1 MKRFEEIK
9 NEFENTGKYMN
20 TVGYNAIGDLIQMID
35 LLIKRNSIE
44 NGNLKE
50 LCNSQKRKIKELEEK
65 ELMNRKMNELA
76 ETQILSYAQGY
87 RDGINKETTACSI
100 IAREREIQIIYEG
113 MKHKINNEWRF
124 KIKEM
129 LSELDKNEHERI
141 NKIKNPN
148 EMFPN
153 LIYISN
159 KKILKQ
165 LLKEGEENV

>member
-1 MKRFEEIK
+1 MLDLKEYKIYDEL
-9 NEFENTGKYMN
+9 NTLKYMLSKEKSFKN
-20 TVGYNAIGDLIQMID
+20 YDKIID
-35 LLIKRNSIE
+35 EIIK
-44 NGNLKE
+44 
-50 LCNSQKRKIKELEEK
+50 LCKSQKRKIKELEEK

-76 ETQILSYAQGY
+76 EIKLLSYAQGY

-129 LSELDKNEHERI
+129 LRELDKNEHERI

-165 LLKEGEENV
+165 LLKEGENNV

>member
-44 NGNLKE
+44 NENLIE

-76 ETQILSYAQGY
+76 ETQILSYGQGY
-87 RDGINKETTACSI
+87 EDGINKEITASAI
-100 IAREREIQIIYEG
+100 VARERENQIIYEG
-113 MKHKINNEWRF
+113 MKHKINNEWRL
-124 KIKEM
+124 KIKIK
-129 LSELDKNEHERI
+129 LWELNKNERERI

-148 EMFPN
+148 EMFPD

-159 KKILKQ
+159 KKILEQ
-165 LLKEGEENV
+165 LLKEGENNV

>member
-1 MKRFEEIK
+1 MFDLKEYKIYDELI
-9 NEFENTGKYMN
+9 TLKYMISKEKSFKN
-20 TVGYNAIGDLIQMID
+20 YDKVID
-35 LLIKRNSIE
+35 EII
-44 NGNLKE
+44 E

-87 RDGINKETTACSI
+87 RDGINKEITACSI

-113 MKHKINNEWRF
+113 MKHKINNEWRL

-129 LSELDKNEHERI
+129 LWELDKNEHERI
-141 NKIKNPN
+141 NKIKNHN
-148 EMFPN
+148 EMSPN

-165 LLKEGEENV
+165 LLKVGEGNV

>member
-1 MKRFEEIK
+1 
-9 NEFENTGKYMN
+9 
-20 TVGYNAIGDLIQMID
+20 MID
-35 LLIKRNSIE
+35 LKEYKIYDKLITLKYMISKEKSFKNFDKVIDEIIE
-44 NGNLKE
+44 LY
-50 LCNSQKRKIKELEEK
+50 NSQKRKIKELEEK

-113 MKHKINNEWRF
+113 MKHKINNEWRL

-129 LSELDKNEHERI
+129 LWELDKNEHERI
-141 NKIKNPN
+141 NKIKNHN

-165 LLKEGEENV
+165 LLKEGENNV

>member
-1 MKRFEEIK
+1 MFDLKEYKIYDELI
-9 NEFENTGKYMN
+9 TLKYMIN
-20 TVGYNAIGDLIQMID
+20 KEKSFKNYDKVID
-35 LLIKRNSIE
+35 EII
-44 NGNLKE
+44 E

-65 ELMNRKMNELA
+65 ELMNRKMNKLA

-113 MKHKINNEWRF
+113 MKHKINNEWRL

-129 LSELDKNEHERI
+129 LWELDKNEHERI
-141 NKIKNPN
+141 NKIKNYN

-165 LLKEGEENV
+165 LLKGSEENV

>member
-65 ELMNRKMNELA
+65 ELMN
-76 ETQILSYAQGY
+76 
-87 RDGINKETTACSI
+87 
-100 IAREREIQIIYEG
+100 EG

-165 LLKEGEENV
+165 LLKEGENNV